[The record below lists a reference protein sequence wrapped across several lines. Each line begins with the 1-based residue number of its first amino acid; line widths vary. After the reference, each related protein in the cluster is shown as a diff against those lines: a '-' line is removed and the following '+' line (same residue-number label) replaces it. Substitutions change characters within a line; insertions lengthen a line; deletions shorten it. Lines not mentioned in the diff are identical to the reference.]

1 LAGLVFQSQG
11 GGYRDAQELSSRI
24 SIGLVHDY
32 LLVMR
37 GGERTF
43 AAIADC
49 WPDASIYTLLYDD
62 EGTDRR
68 FHDRDV
74 NTSYLQRLGI
84 RQNGFRRLLPF
95 FPRAASHLPVQD
107 HDLVVSSSSAFA
119 HGVRPRPGAAH
130 ICYCHSP
137 FRYAWHERDRALEEA
152 PRFARPVLRGVLSHV
167 RSWDVEA
174 SQRVTHYVA
183 NSQITRERIQRVW
196 NRDAEIVHPPV
207 EVNRF
212 EIGTPEDFFLVV
224 MELVRHKRVELA
236 LEAARRAGKPIKV
249 VGTGPDLERL
259 QALHGDHAEF
269 LGRVDDAGLT
279 ELYSRALGLIV
290 PNVEEFG
297 IAAVEAQ
304 AAGRPVVAVNAGG
317 VRETVIDGTTGVL
330 VPVDDV
336 AAMAE
341 ALSETDFTRFVP
353 ERIRQHAYGFS
364 TEAFKHRF
372 TTEVARLAKLDLP
385 AARAA

>member
-1 LAGLVFQSQG
+1 VG
-11 GGYRDAQELSSRI
+11 SRI
-24 SIGLVHDY
+24 STGLVHDY

-49 WPDASIYTLLYDD
+49 WPEASIYTLLYDQD
-62 EGTDRR
+62 GTDGR
-68 FHDRDV
+68 FHGRTV
-74 NTSYLQRLGI
+74 RTSYLQHLGV

-107 HDLVVSSSSAFA
+107 HDLVISSSSAFA
-119 HGVRPRPGAAH
+119 HGVRPRPGATH

-152 PRFARPVLRGVLSHV
+152 PRFARPVLRGVLSRV
-167 RSWDVEA
+167 RSWDVDA

-183 NSQITRERIQRVW
+183 NSQITRERIERVW
-196 NRDAEIVHPPV
+196 GREAQIVHPPV
-207 EVNRF
+207 EVDRF

-236 LEAARRAGKPIKV
+236 LDAARRAGKPIKV

-269 LGRVDDAGLT
+269 LGRVGDSGLT
-279 ELYSRALGLIV
+279 DLYSRALGLIV

-336 AAMAE
+336 DAMAE
-341 ALSETDFTRFVP
+341 ALASTDFTRFAP

-364 TEAFKHRF
+364 VEAFKHRF
-372 TTEVARLAKLDLP
+372 TTEVARLAGGEP
-385 AARAA
+385 RATQAA

>member
-1 LAGLVFQSQG
+1 
-11 GGYRDAQELSSRI
+11 LSSRI

-43 AAIADC
+43 AAMADC
-49 WPDASIYTLLYDD
+49 WPEASIYTLLYD
-62 EGTDRR
+62 EAGTDGR
-68 FHDRDV
+68 FHDRSV
-74 NTSYLQRLGI
+74 RTSYLQRLGI
-84 RQNGFRRLLPF
+84 RQKGFRRLLPL

-152 PRFARPVLRGVLSHV
+152 PRLARPLLRGVLSRV

-196 NRDAEIVHPPV
+196 GRDAEIVHPPV
-207 EVNRF
+207 EVDRF

-236 LEAARRAGKPIKV
+236 LDAARRAGKTIKV

-279 ELYSRALGLIV
+279 DLYSRAQALIL

-317 VRETVIDGTTGVL
+317 ARETVVDGTTGLL

-336 AAMAE
+336 DSMAE
-341 ALSETDFTRFVP
+341 ALASTDFTRFVP

-364 TEAFKHRF
+364 VEAFKHRF
-372 TTEVARLAKLDLP
+372 ATEVARLASLDV
-385 AARAA
+385 AAAQAA